1 MFEHRMAWGL
11 RVKFRCVSKLF
22 TSRLVPIPSRFYD
35 SNRMQVR
42 RRGVTVSQHM
52 ANNVVDGQGRQAE
65 DAAQADHLLGLLARG
80 GTLLS
85 NLDIEHLGEM
95 SAEERIELLKHN
107 LREAIHEALHYDVID
122 IRLLD
127 RRTGELKPLLN
138 EGMLPDAVNRKL
150 YAKSDGNGVSGKVAA
165 TGKSYLCPDTSCDDH
180 YLAGAAAARSSLTV
194 PLLIGETV
202 IGTFNI
208 ESPRAD
214 AFTQQDV
221 QFTETFGREIAR
233 ALWTLELLSV
243 ENRNTVSSSV
253 DRINRNVNL
262 PLDDI
267 LAAATMLLTQSA
279 GQPPDRIEKLKQILA
294 SARSIKQ
301 SIQSVGE
308 GSHDSTGAEGESGQ
322 RLAGLRILVVDSDER
337 IRRSVHAFLDP
348 LGCQVETVRTGAE
361 ALAMA
366 RLGTYDAVLADI
378 RLPDLAGY
386 EAYSQL
392 RAAQPQARMILMT
405 DFEYDSGHAIIR
417 ARQEGLRLVL
427 LKPFPKEQLI
437 DAIAG
442 SSLAASA
449 APTSTFG
456 R

>member
-1 MFEHRMAWGL
+1 M
-11 RVKFRCVSKLF
+11 
-22 TSRLVPIPSRFYD
+22 
-35 SNRMQVR
+35 
-42 RRGVTVSQHM
+42 
-52 ANNVVDGQGRQAE
+52 NNSIVDGQGRQAE
-65 DAAQADHLLGLLARG
+65 SAAQADHLLGLLARG

-85 NLDIEHLGEM
+85 NLDIEHLGDM

-107 LREAIHEALHYDVID
+107 LREAIHDALHYDVIE

-138 EGMLPDAVNRKL
+138 EGMLPAAVNRKL
-150 YAKSDGNGVSGKVAA
+150 YAKSEGNGVSGNVAA
-165 TGKSYLCPDTSCDDH
+165 TGKSYLCPDTSRDVH
-180 YLAGAAAARSSLTV
+180 YLAGAAEARSSLTV

-208 ESPRAD
+208 ESPRVD

-233 ALWTLELLSV
+233 ALWTLVLLSA
-243 ENRNTVSSSV
+243 ENRNSISSSV
-253 DRINRNVNL
+253 DKINRNVNL

-267 LAAATMLLTQSA
+267 LAAATMLLTHSG

-294 SARSIKQ
+294 SARLIKQ
-301 SIQSVGE
+301 SIQSVGVE
-308 GSHDSTGAEGESGQ
+308 TQDSTDSDGESTPHLG
-322 RLAGLRILVVDSDER
+322 GLRILVVDSDER
-337 IRRSVHAFLDP
+337 IRRNIHAILDP
-348 LGCQVETVRTGAE
+348 LGCQVETVRTGAD

-405 DFEYDSGHAIIR
+405 DFEYDSGHAIVR

-442 SSLAASA
+442 TSLATSA
-449 APTSTFG
+449 APSSTFG